1 MKDELCDV
9 CRITYADTLEPSAKW
24 VARHK
29 RHRER
34 EARRNPGKTP
44 ALNCEWSR
52 EANRLYH
59 ADYEGRSRERKRAMP
74 EKPGEY
80 VSSDSICDVCGIT
93 ADSVPS
99 DKFRTRHTRAG
110 DAPCEAAIESRR
122 VEQQRPRQR
131 ARGAEAAERR
141 AGLDSETD
149 VPLNEDGLDEEE
161 VELERRLA
169 S

>member
-1 MKDELCDV
+1 MEDELCDV
-9 CRITYADTLEPSAKW
+9 CGITYFDTAKPSAKW

-34 EARRNPGKTP
+34 QVRSNPGRTP
-44 ALNCEWSR
+44 TPNCEWAR

-59 ADYEGRSRERKRAMP
+59 ADYEGRDRERKRVAP
-74 EKPGEY
+74 EKPSDY
-80 VSSDSICDVCGIT
+80 VSADSMCDVCGIT
-93 ADSVPS
+93 ADAVPS

-110 DAPCEAAIESRR
+110 DAPCEAAIVSRR
-122 VEQQRPRQR
+122 VDLRSQRL
-131 ARGAEAAERR
+131 RGMAADAAERR

-149 VPLNEDGLDEEE
+149 VRLNEDGLDEEE